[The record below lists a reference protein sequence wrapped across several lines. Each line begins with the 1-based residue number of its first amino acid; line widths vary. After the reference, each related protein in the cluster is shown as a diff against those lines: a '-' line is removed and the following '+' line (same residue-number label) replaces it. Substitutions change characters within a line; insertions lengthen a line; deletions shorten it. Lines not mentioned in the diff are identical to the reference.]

1 MVDSVGRAGQVR
13 NRDGQR
19 CWQDDFAV
27 VPHMKLPLHTHLTA
41 SRYGEVPLQG
51 ESAAIF
57 GQLQAGGLG
66 VEGDGDVL
74 FHPAKL
80 IAGRF
85 GNGSGFRRLTIM
97 ITFRG
102 AKSQL
107 SSTSTATS
115 IAPPSCELIMSVSAR
130 WPGSMRR
137 N

>member
-1 MVDSVGRAGQVR
+1 MVDSVGRAGPVR

-41 SRYGEVPLQG
+41 SRYGDVKLQG

-74 FHPAKL
+74 RHPSKM
-80 IAGRF
+80 IAGWF
-85 GNGSGFRRLTIM
+85 GHGSGLRRLTHLDHIQA
-97 ITFRG
+97 G
-102 AKSQL
+102 E
-107 SSTSTATS
+107 
-115 IAPPSCELIMSVSAR
+115 IAAQFNLDGDVDCAPEL
-130 WPGSMRR
+130 
-137 N
+137 